1 MSLRVAIIGR
11 PNVGKSTLFNR
22 LVGKRLALVDDQ
34 PGVTRDRREGEAE
47 IGDLAFTVIDTA
59 GLETDDAHALSSR
72 MRDQTQQ
79 AVQSADL
86 VLFVVDSR
94 AGITPMD
101 EYFADWLRK
110 MERPVALVANKAE
123 GRAAEAGLYEAFGLG
138 FGEPVALS
146 AEHGEGMADLYA
158 AIVRHEPEEEEGGE
172 NDDDE
177 NRPLHLAIIGRPNAG
192 KSTLIN
198 RLIGQNRL
206 VTGPEAGIT
215 RDSIAI
221 DWAIEDRPVRLFDTA
236 GMRKRAK
243 VVEKLEKLSVGD
255 GLRAI
260 RFADIVIVLLD
271 ATLGAEQQDLRL
283 AAHVVQEGRGLIVA
297 LNKWDLVDN
306 KADVMADLR
315 EKLSMSLSQVRNVPI
330 IAFSAETGRSVDK
343 LGPTVLKVYEKW
355 NKRISTSKL
364 NEWLHFAVSDNPPP
378 APSGRRLKVR
388 YATQT
393 TARPP
398 SFAVFCNRPDA
409 LPKSYLRYLTNALR
423 DAFDLDG
430 VTLRVFA
437 RGGDNPYVKK
447 DDA

>member
-34 PGVTRDRREGEAE
+34 PGVTRDRREGEAQ
-47 IGDLAFTVIDTA
+47 IGDMSFTVIDTA

-72 MRDQTQQ
+72 MRAQTEE
-79 AVQSADL
+79 AVRSADL

-94 AGITPMD
+94 SGITPMD

-110 MERPVALVANKAE
+110 MERPICLVANKAE
-123 GRAAEAGLYEAFGLG
+123 GKLAQSGLFEAFSLG

-146 AEHGEGMADLYA
+146 AEHGEGMADLYGAIA
-158 AIVRHEPEEEEGGE
+158 AHEPAPQDEDYGEEGAPE
-172 NDDDE
+172 
-177 NRPLHLAIIGRPNAG
+177 RPMHLAIIGRPNAG

-198 RLIGQNRL
+198 RLIGESRL

-215 RDSIAI
+215 RDSISI
-221 DWAIEDRPVRLFDTA
+221 DWQIDETPVRLFDTA
-236 GMRKRAK
+236 GMRRRPKIT
-243 VVEKLEKLSVGD
+243 EKLEKMSVSD

-260 RFADIVIVLLD
+260 RFADIVVVLLD
-271 ATLGAEQQDLRL
+271 GSLGAEQQDLRL
-283 AAHVVQEGRGLIVA
+283 ASHVVQEGRGLIIA
-297 LNKWDLVDN
+297 INKWDLVEH
-306 KADVMADLR
+306 KADAMADLR
-315 EKLSMSLSQVRNVPI
+315 EKLTMSLSQVRNVPI
-330 IAFSAETGRSVDK
+330 IALSAETGRHVDK
-343 LGPTVLKVYEKW
+343 LGPAVLSIYEKW
-355 NKRISTSKL
+355 NKRIPTSKL
-364 NEWLHFAVSDNPPP
+364 NDWLGFAVAENPPP

-409 LPKSYLRYLTNALR
+409 IPKSYLRYLTNDLR

-430 VTLRVFA
+430 VTIRLFA
-437 RGGDNPYVKK
+437 RGGDNPYAKK
-447 DDA
+447 D

>member
-1 MSLRVAIIGR
+1 MRLRIAIIGR

-34 PGVTRDRREGEAE
+34 PGVTRDRREGEGQ
-47 IGDLAFTVIDTA
+47 IGDLSFTVIDTA
-59 GLETDDAHALSSR
+59 GLETDDAHALSAR
-72 MRDQTQQ
+72 MRDQTEQ
-79 AVQSADL
+79 AVGSANV

-110 MERPVALVANKAE
+110 MERPIVLVANKAE
-123 GRAAEAGLYEAFGLG
+123 GTAAEAGLYEAFGLG

-146 AEHGEGMADLYA
+146 AEHGEGMADLYG
-158 AIVRHEPEEEEGGE
+158 AILAHEPAE
-172 NDDDE
+172 DDALDAEDE
-177 NRPLHLAIIGRPNAG
+177 DAGRPIHLAIIGRPNAG

-221 DWAIEDRPVRLFDTA
+221 DWQIEDTPVRLFDTA

-243 VVEKLEKLSVGD
+243 VVEKLEKLSVSD

-260 RFADIVIVLLD
+260 RFADIVVLLLD

-283 AAHVVQEGRGLIVA
+283 AALVVQEGRGLIVA

-306 KADVMADLR
+306 KADLMADIR
-315 EKLSMSLSQVRNVPI
+315 EKLSMSLSQVRNVPV
-330 IAFSAETGRSVDK
+330 IALSAETGRSVDK
-343 LGPTVLKVYEKW
+343 LGPTVLSVHAKW
-355 NKRISTSKL
+355 NTRIPTAKL
-364 NEWLHFAVSDNPPP
+364 NDWLQFAVSDNPPP

-398 SFAVFCNRPDA
+398 SFAIFCNRPDA
-409 LPKSYLRYLTNALR
+409 LPKAYMRYLTNALR

-430 VTLRVFA
+430 VTLRLFA
-437 RGGDNPYVKK
+437 RGGDNPYAKK
-447 DDA
+447 DG